1 MRPKGQRW
9 KKAVDSPK
17 ELVHKLRVRKW
28 HSSLPP
34 APSAR
39 SLRWHR
45 AQECASEPG
54 LKSSVREKSKHLR
67 AQWMLLAPRPPLSRT
82 KAVCFPPPPPSTSC
96 ALTTT
101 DTGHKSGLNYVRHR
115 ETVQQKNPFFFPLP
129 FFTGA
134 LYSAERRLLFCRW
147 WLQWRTGALFTFRS
161 GGKTPKWRS
170 GETEEEGAHI
180 AACTAAAVCG
190 ADRESLL
197 GFAVYYFFFPRLKH
211 LIASLLASEMKTGTG
226 ICT

>member
-1 MRPKGQRW
+1 
-9 KKAVDSPK
+9 
-17 ELVHKLRVRKW
+17 
-28 HSSLPP
+28 
-34 APSAR
+34 
-39 SLRWHR
+39 
-45 AQECASEPG
+45 
-54 LKSSVREKSKHLR
+54 
-67 AQWMLLAPRPPLSRT
+67 MLLAPRPPLSRT

-115 ETVQQKNPFFFPLP
+115 ETVQQRNPFFFFSSFLHW
-129 FFTGA
+129 
-134 LYSAERRLLFCRW
+134 S
-147 WLQWRTGALFTFRS
+147 ALFSGETPVILPVMTPVEDREHYLHFGA

-197 GFAVYYFFFPRLKH
+197 GFAVYYFFFLPGLS
-211 LIASLLASEMKTGTG
+211 I
-226 ICT
+226 